1 MCPHPWSTRN
11 AQRAGTA
18 SRTFGGNEERPS
30 AGRVSSGSASVRQY
44 RCSEI
49 CRPTPPSKSSLF
61 VSPVLS
67 PSRRSAPRG
76 TSYLVPYV
84 VGEAVVHVL
93 PLHSPWPSLFSV
105 GVLSLL
111 FCGRTNPFPPLS
123 ISSMQGLRGTRYIA
137 GKLRPLRLR
146 CSHWLEGRARHVR
159 DHFVY
164 VSIPCDL

>member
-1 MCPHPWSTRN
+1 MCPHPWSTQN
-11 AQRAGTA
+11 AQRACAT
-18 SRTFGGNEERPS
+18 SRMFGGNEERQS
-30 AGRVSSGSASVRQY
+30 AGRVSSGPSSVRQY

-49 CRPTPPSKSSLF
+49 CRESLF

-164 VSIPCDL
+164 VSNPYDL